1 MQNYRH
7 AETSSGMHFFRIE
20 SDILVSTMP
29 QHEGGK
35 LAKWKSGKRFEVLR
49 VHKVLTKQFWR
60 MMVCDNATCRVLT
73 GVPACYRPLNW
84 KSNAWFKLYRS
95 AVENAV
101 KESQAKNDSKPKL
114 LKPKIVKINMKT
126 ASGDATHEMFVEGT
140 CGQLSVEATIEN
152 ISFVASHM
160 G

>member
-35 LAKWKSGKRFEVLR
+35 LAKLRGQRIEVLR
-49 VHKVLTKQFWR
+49 VHKVLTKQFWTMR
-60 MMVCDNATCRVLT
+60 VCDNAACRVLT

-101 KESQAKNDSKPKL
+101 KESQAKNSSKTKS
-114 LKPKIVKINMKT
+114 LKPKIVKIKMKK
-126 ASGDATHEMFVEGT
+126 ASGDDTHEMFVEGT
-140 CGQLSVEATIEN
+140 WGQLSVEATIEN